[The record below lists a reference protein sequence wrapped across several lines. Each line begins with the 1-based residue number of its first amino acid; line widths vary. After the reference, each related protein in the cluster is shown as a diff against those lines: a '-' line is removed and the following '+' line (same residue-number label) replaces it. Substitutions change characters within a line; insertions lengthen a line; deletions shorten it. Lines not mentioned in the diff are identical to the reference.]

1 MGSPAKKQFPLR
13 LDPALWEEIE
23 RLAAVELRS
32 SNAQIELLLREA
44 LKRRGIKPALSPAPR
59 RGRPPAGDAET
70 DRDTDRDT
78 DTDGETG
85 AAIDGDDTQA
95 PGASGTVDQ

>member
-1 MGSPAKKQFPLR
+1 MGSPGKKQFPLR

-44 LKRRGIKPALSPAPR
+44 LKRRGIKPALSPTPR
-59 RGRPPAGDAET
+59 RGRPPAGDA
-70 DRDTDRDT
+70 DASNGNDSGS
-78 DTDGETG
+78 GE
-85 AAIDGDDTQA
+85 
-95 PGASGTVDQ
+95 ASGDSDDHDADE

>member
-1 MGSPAKKQFPLR
+1 MGSPGKKQFPLR

-23 RLAAVELRS
+23 RLAAMELRS

-59 RGRPPAGDAET
+59 RGRPPVAGSEGTEDRGDSGLMGDAPDEA
-70 DRDTDRDT
+70 D
-78 DTDGETG
+78 E
-85 AAIDGDDTQA
+85 
-95 PGASGTVDQ
+95 

>member
-1 MGSPAKKQFPLR
+1 MGSPGKKQFPLR

-44 LKRRGIKPALSPAPR
+44 LKRRGIKPALSPTPR
-59 RGRPPAGDAET
+59 RGRPPAGDA
-70 DRDTDRDT
+70 DASNGNDSGS
-78 DTDGETG
+78 GE
-85 AAIDGDDTQA
+85 
-95 PGASGTVDQ
+95 ASGDSDDHNADE

>member
-1 MGSPAKKQFPLR
+1 MGSPGKKQFPLR

-44 LKRRGIKPALSPAPR
+44 LKRRGIKPALSPTPR
-59 RGRPPAGDAET
+59 RGRPPAGDADADAST
-70 DRDTDRDT
+70 GNDSGS
-78 DTDGETG
+78 GE
-85 AAIDGDDTQA
+85 
-95 PGASGTVDQ
+95 ASGDSDDHNADE

>member
-1 MGSPAKKQFPLR
+1 MGSPGKKQFPLR

-23 RLAAVELRS
+23 RLAAIELRS

-59 RGRPPAGDAET
+59 RGRPPTAGEGGEGAEDGDA
-70 DRDTDRDT
+70 
-78 DTDGETG
+78 
-85 AAIDGDDTQA
+85 A
-95 PGASGTVDQ
+95 PGLDAATSSGGDE

>member
-1 MGSPAKKQFPLR
+1 MGSPGKKQFPLR

-23 RLAAVELRS
+23 RLAAIELRS

-59 RGRPPAGDAET
+59 RGRPPADET
-70 DRDTDRDT
+70 DA
-78 DTDGETG
+78 DGAGG
-85 AAIDGDDTQA
+85 ADE
-95 PGASGTVDQ
+95 

>member
-1 MGSPAKKQFPLR
+1 MASPAKKQFPLR

-23 RLAAVELRS
+23 RLAAIELRS

-59 RGRPPAGDAET
+59 RGRPPIAGEAAPQDGRPDA
-70 DRDTDRDT
+70 
-78 DTDGETG
+78 GEG
-85 AAIDGDDTQA
+85 AMPPAGE
-95 PGASGTVDQ
+95 

>member
-23 RLAAVELRS
+23 R
-32 SNAQIELLLREA
+32 LREA

-59 RGRPPAGDAET
+59 RGRPPAGDAATDSET
-70 DRDTDRDT
+70 AAAV
-78 DTDGETG
+78 DGE
-85 AAIDGDDTQA
+85 DTQA
-95 PGASGTVDQ
+95 PGAPGTVGE

>member
-23 RLAAVELRS
+23 RLAAIELRS

-59 RGRPPAGDAET
+59 RGRPPAGDAATDSET
-70 DRDTDRDT
+70 AAAV
-78 DTDGETG
+78 DGE
-85 AAIDGDDTQA
+85 DTQA
-95 PGASGTVDQ
+95 PGAPGTVGE